1 MTVFRV
7 TNALKMANQ
16 KAFRIKPTK
25 RQIRYFSE
33 SFKKQKVREIE
44 RNLTTVLMVSRE
56 YEVSDTAV
64 YNWLYKYSVLRTK
77 QVRQIIEPMSDSHKI
92 QELRKK
98 IQELEQLVGQ
108 KQIQLEFKE
117 KMIDLAE
124 QMYNVD
130 IKKKLGSK
138 LSSGSGSI
146 EKNTSGK

>member
-1 MTVFRV
+1 
-7 TNALKMANQ
+7 MANQ

-64 YNWLYKYSVLRTK
+64 YNWLYKYSVLRAR

-138 LSSGSGSI
+138 LSSGSGST
-146 EKNTSGK
+146 EKPTGGK